1 MLDARPSARWCHRAH
16 PSVPPGRAFLDAVR
30 NNAEGALIPRPD
42 QGAAWLHPVVR
53 SPAVSGVQAY
63 LSPGA
68 DARCL
73 YDTTH
78 LSTKETPS

>member
-16 PSVPPGRAFLDAVR
+16 PSVSSGRSFLDAVR

-42 QGAAWLHPVVR
+42 RGAAWLHPVVR
-53 SPAVSGVQAY
+53 PPVVSGVQAC

-68 DARCL
+68 GERCL